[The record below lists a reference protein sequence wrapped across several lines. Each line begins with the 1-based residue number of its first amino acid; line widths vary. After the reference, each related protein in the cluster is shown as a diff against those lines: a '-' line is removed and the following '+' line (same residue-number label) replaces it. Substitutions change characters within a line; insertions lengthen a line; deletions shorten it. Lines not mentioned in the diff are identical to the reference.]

1 VIMDERRL
9 MRMTNSVE
17 WYQPVGRPL
26 EQKYT
31 GTWKLWAANTE
42 GRDAYQSTIKR
53 GCVVMANIQ
62 VNRSGLIA
70 PQWDRRSGPDR
81 LHSCKFGAQLS
92 RKLRELDDNV
102 TGGAKYF

>member
-1 VIMDERRL
+1 MAAMAAMAVVTAMTVMTVMTVIMDERRL

-53 GCVVMANIQ
+53 GCVVICEHPSQ
-62 VNRSGLIA
+62 
-70 PQWDRRSGPDR
+70 
-81 LHSCKFGAQLS
+81 
-92 RKLRELDDNV
+92 
-102 TGGAKYF
+102 